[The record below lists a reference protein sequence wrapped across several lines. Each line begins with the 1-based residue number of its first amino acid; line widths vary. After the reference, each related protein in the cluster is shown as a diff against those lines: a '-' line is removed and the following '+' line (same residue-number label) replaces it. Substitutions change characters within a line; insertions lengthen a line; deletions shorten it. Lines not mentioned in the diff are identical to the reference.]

1 LDVTNLDGLLLFE
14 THPLFLITATR
25 QSTWLDQLQL
35 QGSAARYLP
44 EGYDPELSSKLFAV
58 DFFPE
63 GYCSQPE
70 YSSKWC
76 YEYSKLAISPK
87 IPSPN
92 GIPPVILPEIG
103 ERIYSVAASD
113 TGPSVHETLPT
124 RLIGFDFAGPCEN
137 QYSGF
142 RCRYFG
148 FLVLNMF
155 MCVHEYEH

>member
-1 LDVTNLDGLLLFE
+1 MNDLLLID
-14 THPLFLITATR
+14 TNPLAMVAAMR
-25 QSTWLDQLQL
+25 QSTWFQQLQL

-70 YSSKWC
+70 YSSEWC
-76 YEYSKLAISPK
+76 YEYSSEAINPKTIVSPT
-87 IPSPN
+87 SS
-92 GIPPVILPEIG
+92 GPPIILPEIG

-113 TGPSVHETLPT
+113 TGPSVYETFPS

-137 QYSGF
+137 QYSGV
-142 RCRYFG
+142 RCRCWLVGWLLLLLLLLLKYF
-148 FLVLNMF
+148 
-155 MCVHEYEH
+155 